1 MRGIWNEEIGVFA
14 QVNNQVTLHAVVNG
28 RRICDPKSMIGFTPL
43 VFGENGIDMLS
54 EGYRNVFIQTIDEK
68 LIQELITITEAII
81 RNRCPA
87 FTGHDLAKLYRGMTR
102 L

>member
-1 MRGIWNEEIGVFA
+1 
-14 QVNNQVTLHAVVNG
+14 LHAVVNG